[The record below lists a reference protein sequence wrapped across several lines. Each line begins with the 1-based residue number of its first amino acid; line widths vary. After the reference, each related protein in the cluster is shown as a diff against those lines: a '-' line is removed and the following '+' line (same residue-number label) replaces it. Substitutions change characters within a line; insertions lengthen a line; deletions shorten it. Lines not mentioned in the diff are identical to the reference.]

1 MISIKLHSVYLNLLS
16 NLKFLKKLILKNTK
30 SEQIIRYLNLCRYL
44 PLILKRKK
52 TFRTLNKNMIDSD
65 DLNDVASD
73 IIMCNYED
81 CLTINITR
89 E

>member
-1 MISIKLHSVYLNLLS
+1 M
-16 NLKFLKKLILKNTK
+16 
-30 SEQIIRYLNLCRYL
+30 
-44 PLILKRKK
+44 ILKRKK
-52 TFRTLNKNMIDSD
+52 TFRTLVKNMIDSD

>member
-1 MISIKLHSVYLNLLS
+1 MAILTISLKGSAFGIKMKKKFGTSV
-16 NLKFLKKLILKNTK
+16 
-30 SEQIIRYLNLCRYL
+30 
-44 PLILKRKK
+44 
-52 TFRTLNKNMIDSD
+52 KNMTDSD

-89 E
+89 EWPAGN

>member
-1 MISIKLHSVYLNLLS
+1 
-16 NLKFLKKLILKNTK
+16 
-30 SEQIIRYLNLCRYL
+30 
-44 PLILKRKK
+44 
-52 TFRTLNKNMIDSD
+52 MIDSD

-89 E
+89 EWPAGN